1 MAQQRIGGTIS
12 TEVLEFDPELDP
24 QKHPAVFEVTVLNR
38 SDQFASFQVELLA
51 SGADPEIGHS
61 WYKFLQLDT
70 VKKPPG
76 DTSVFRIQIF
86 EAPIPGVRMINIT
99 VLVRSMEF
107 PDVLRHGLRLLIRPK
122 PGIRLKMELPKEEF
136 TAKPREIVPVPV
148 RLFNLS
154 QQPADLVLRFVG
166 LDASWLKDGDQL
178 RVMLHPGQQKEVT
191 FHCQPPV
198 AARAPSQTYPFSVV
212 AYVMGSEMTR
222 ASGVLKVLPV
232 GMVMFNC
239 EPEEHSIPP
248 QGKFWP
254 TWRSDPVVYDLNL
267 KNASNVPQTVS
278 ILMQGRDVEHCTHH
292 LNVDQQQLRTGE
304 GQAFALEVQ
313 KRRPLFGFTRTLQ
326 LEAVPDLSDQR
337 LGETDPASQ
346 ILKLILKPI
355 LPAWL
360 QLLLLLLLALLI
372 LALLPSEHHTGPVNA
387 VRFSGVVEPILS
399 GSEDQTVR
407 AWRDTSESWP
417 CRILGWR
424 RFCLE
429 ANGVL
434 VTEAQTDNKGVTA
447 LRYQPENN
455 ELIAIGLENG
465 LIQLW
470 DVRQAIQIGSDFIEA
485 REARNDRVLDLLF
498 TQDSRFLF
506 SAHGSGILRRWDLN
520 ADSDLDRLL
529 SETRLGFAT
538 YTLALSQDERERIL
552 VAAGRENSIMLWEW
566 QDEPEPL
573 PLVYPVG
580 SRNDYIYS
588 IVTAAPNL
596 LIAADTKGF
605 ITLWDLDRC
614 SITPAGDAYTCF
626 QLDQWRLTS
635 GNDAPIP
642 LRAIDLVQ
650 TDDGYYYLGAASDD
664 GTIRLWRLLPS
675 GTRDQDF
682 TRDRERGLVM
692 ARYLSPLKNLDL
704 ILRRQRLLAVTGADD
719 THVRIASRPVSSQ
732 SVAEVNQNTASREDS
747 SL

>member
-1 MAQQRIGGTIS
+1 MAQQRIGGSIS

-24 QKHPAVFEVTVLNR
+24 QKHPAVVEVTVLNR

-51 SGADPEIGHS
+51 AGADPEIGHS

-76 DTSVFRIQIF
+76 DTSIFKIQIF
-86 EAPIPGVRMINIT
+86 EAPIPGVRMVNIT

-136 TAKPREIVPVPV
+136 IAKPREVVPIPV

-166 LDASWLKDGDQL
+166 LDPSWLKDGDQL
-178 RVMLHPGQQKEVT
+178 RVMLHPGQQKEVSYP
-191 FHCQPPV
+191 CQPPV

-212 AYVMGSEMTR
+212 AYVMGSEISR
-222 ASGVLKVLPV
+222 VSGVLKVLPV
-232 GMVMFNC
+232 GMVMFSC

-248 QGKFWP
+248 KGGWLP
-254 TWRSDPVVYDLNL
+254 SWRSDPVVYGLNL

-278 ILMQGRDVEHCTHH
+278 ILMQGRDIERCTHH
-292 LNVDQQQLRTGE
+292 LNADQQPLRTGE
-304 GQAFALEVQ
+304 GQSFALEVQ
-313 KRRPLFGFTRTLQ
+313 KRRPLLGLTRTLQ

-337 LGETDPASQ
+337 LGETEPASQ
-346 ILKLILKPI
+346 ILKLILKPL

-360 QLLLLLLLALLI
+360 QLLLLVLLALAI
-372 LALLPSEHHTGPVNA
+372 LALLPSEHHTGPVNG

-407 AWRDTSESWP
+407 QWRDTSETWR
-417 CRILGWR
+417 CKLLGWR

-434 VTEAQTDNKGVTA
+434 VTETQTENKGVTA

-455 ELIAIGLENG
+455 EQIAIGLENG
-465 LIQLW
+465 VIQLW
-470 DVRQAIQIGSDFIEA
+470 DVRQALQTGSDFIEA
-485 REARNDRVLDLLF
+485 REANNDRVLDLLF

-506 SAHGSGILRRWDLN
+506 SAHGSSVLRRWDLN
-520 ADSDLDRLL
+520 ADSDLERLL
-529 SETRLGFAT
+529 AETRLGFAT
-538 YTLALSQDERERIL
+538 YTLALSQDDQEGTL
-552 VAAGRENSIMLWEW
+552 VAAGRENSIVLWEW
-566 QDEPEPL
+566 QTEDAPRPL
-573 PLVYPVG
+573 DYPVG

-588 IVTAAPNL
+588 IVTIAPNYL
-596 LIAADTKGF
+596 VAADTKGF
-605 ITLWDLDRC
+605 ITLWDLERC
-614 SITPAGDAYTCF
+614 SLDPTTDTYACF

-635 GNDAPIP
+635 GNDEPIP
-642 LRAIDLVQ
+642 VRAIDLVQ

-664 GTIRLWRLLPS
+664 GTVRLWRLLPS
-675 GTRDQDF
+675 GSRDQDF
-682 TRDRERGLVM
+682 ARDRERGVVM
-692 ARYLSPLKNLDL
+692 ARYLSPIKTLDL
-704 ILRRQRLLAVTGADD
+704 ILRRQRLLAISGADD
-719 THVRIASRPVSSQ
+719 THVRISSRAVSNRSA
-732 SVAEVNQNTASREDS
+732 AETDQGTPSREDS
-747 SL
+747 SI